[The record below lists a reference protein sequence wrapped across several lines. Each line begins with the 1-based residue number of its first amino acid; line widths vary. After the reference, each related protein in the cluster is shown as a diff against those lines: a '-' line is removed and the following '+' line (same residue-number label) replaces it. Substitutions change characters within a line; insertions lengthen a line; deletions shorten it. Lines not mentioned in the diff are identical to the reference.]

1 MVIDWFESNR
11 LFKAR
16 NYDQLAKCCEAGGV
30 GESGPQDPLTHI
42 NFFFWVGGGN
52 KPSILAK
59 KCHIYQYRP
68 VKKLVN

>member
-42 NFFFWVGGGN
+42 NFFFGWGEVIN
-52 KPSILAK
+52 PVYWPKNVIYTSIDQLK
-59 KCHIYQYRP
+59 S
-68 VKKLVN
+68 